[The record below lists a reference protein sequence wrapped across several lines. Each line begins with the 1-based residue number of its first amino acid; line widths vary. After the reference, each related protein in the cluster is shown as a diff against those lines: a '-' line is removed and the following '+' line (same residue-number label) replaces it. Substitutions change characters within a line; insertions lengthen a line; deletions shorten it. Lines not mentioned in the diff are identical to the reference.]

1 MNKKTLVIVA
11 HPNLKDSV
19 VNRAWSEAV
28 HGEVTLRDLAALY
41 PEGTAIDVAAE
52 QAVLDQHDR
61 IILQFPL
68 YWYSAPT
75 ILKLWS
81 EEVLTFGWA
90 YGTAHHLE
98 GKELGIAV
106 SCGGKEAEFREGG
119 VQLHPLKTY
128 MTQYEGIAA
137 FIHATYIGCHA
148 FYDTFNENT
157 PIRLVEDCKDYLSF
171 IKKPL

>member
-1 MNKKTLVIVA
+1 MKKKTLVIVA
-11 HPNLKDSV
+11 HPNLQESV
-19 VNRAWSEAV
+19 VNRAWAEAV
-28 HGEVTLRDLAALY
+28 CGEVTLRNLTELY
-41 PEGTAIDVAAE
+41 PSGTSIDVSAE
-52 QAVLDQHDR
+52 QAVLEQHDR
-61 IILQFPL
+61 IIFQFPL

-75 ILKLWS
+75 ILKQWC
-81 EEVLTFGWA
+81 EDVFTFGWA

-119 VQLHPLKTY
+119 VQLHPLQTY

-137 FIHATYIGCHA
+137 FIHVAYIGCHA

-157 PIRLVEDCKDYLSF
+157 PSRLAEDCKRYLAF
-171 IKKPL
+171 LQKD